1 MKTVSAAQAN
11 REFSKLLRAVQ
22 EGETVTIT
30 SHGKVVARL
39 VSAGD
44 DEREKDAAWLE
55 LIESLK
61 NRPLSPDRPRL
72 PGKFQRDWAY
82 DDE

>member
-1 MKTVSAAQAN
+1 MKTVSAAEAN

-39 VSAGD
+39 VSAKE

-61 NRPLSPDRPRL
+61 DRPVRTDRARL